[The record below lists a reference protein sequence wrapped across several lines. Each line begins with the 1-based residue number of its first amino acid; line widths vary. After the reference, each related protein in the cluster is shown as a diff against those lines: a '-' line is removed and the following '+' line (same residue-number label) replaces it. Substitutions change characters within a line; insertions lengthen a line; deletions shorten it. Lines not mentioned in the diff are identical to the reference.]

1 MNSAWMHSLE
11 VAPRLSR
18 RVRSAVRHPLGVLA
32 LAAAIAGICGLAIHP
47 RVFALAAGLTVVGLL
62 GVWWPWLTLRGVRG
76 HVGFERDRAT
86 EGESVAA
93 TVTVSNAFPW
103 PAWGLA
109 VCGGYGSSADARLNS
124 VAGRHRVTSRWDFSP
139 SLRGEYPITTPRI
152 ATAFPF
158 GLWTSSRP
166 VEVESRLIVWPR
178 TFPVGPVPTTEG
190 AATVEGTVARS
201 RIGSTGD
208 VVGVR
213 PYRRGDSPRRVHW
226 AQSAKHDRLVVCE
239 LEAATRPVVL
249 LVLDADPAVHTPG
262 ADGTREWAIRVVA
275 SFAKGWLM
283 AGVPVGAVWGDKV
296 FPPAAGGGQLLRIL
310 DGLARVSDTS
320 PALEDLLSTPPVRAA
335 SGAIRV
341 VVTSDAG
348 VRSQRSGDGLRWVVL
363 ERAGFPGHEPIRRN
377 QCEEGAD
384 RLGTKPWLTI
394 PGPDAVP
401 DRLRHGWPEARHG
414 S

>member
-1 MNSAWMHSLE
+1 MNSAWMHSLD
-11 VAPRLSR
+11 VAPRFSR

-32 LAAAIAGICGLAIHP
+32 LAAAIAGVCGLAIHP
-47 RVFALAAGLTVVGLL
+47 RVFALSAGLTVVGIL
-62 GVWWPWLTLRGVRG
+62 GVWWPWLTLRGLRGRVR
-76 HVGFERDRAT
+76 FERDRTT

-109 VCGGYGSSADARLNS
+109 VGGGYGSSADARLDS
-124 VAGRHRVTSRWDFSP
+124 VAGRHRVTSRWSFSP
-139 SLRGEYPITTPRI
+139 PLRGEYPIATPRI
-152 ATAFPF
+152 TTAFPF
-158 GLWTSSRP
+158 GLWASSLP
-166 VEVESRLIVWPR
+166 VEVESRLIVWPQ

-190 AATVEGTVARS
+190 EATVEGTVARS

-275 SFAKGWLM
+275 SFAKGWLT
-283 AGVPVGAVWGDKV
+283 AGVPVGAVWGDMV

-310 DGLARVSDTS
+310 DGLARVPDTS
-320 PALEDLLSTPPVRAA
+320 LALEEVLATPAVRATG
-335 SGAIRV
+335 GAIRV

-348 VRSQRSGDGLRWVVL
+348 VRSQRHGDGLRWVVL
-363 ERAGFPGHEPIRRN
+363 ERSGFPGHEPIRRN
-377 QCEEGAD
+377 RCDEGVD
-384 RLGTKPWLTI
+384 RRGTKPWLTI
-394 PGPDAVP
+394 PDPDAVP
-401 DRLRHGWPEARHG
+401 GRLRHGWAEARHG